1 MAERG
6 RIAMAKQFK
15 RFYMERNADIIEH
28 KVGNDYFALHAMFAE
43 WLEGKANRVAIVLS
57 EKGRNVL
64 LAKTLRDW
72 DAWVVIVDRTA
83 EELVFETF
91 HAPEKYDPPISPP
104 SPPGKVGIRHS
115 DVASEAM

>member
-1 MAERG
+1 MAR
-6 RIAMAKQFK
+6 QFK

-43 WLEGKANRVAIVLS
+43 WLEGKANRVAVVLS

-91 HAPEKYDPPISPP
+91 HAPEKYIPPISPP
-104 SPPGKVGIRHS
+104 SPTGEGRLRGS